1 MTNDEI
7 RMTNQTLRHSGFV
20 IDSSFW
26 LRYSSFPSASG
37 FFERAM
43 KTVILQLDTD
53 PLPSS
58 FDRVVAVDA
67 GVDEIFSYGGVTP
80 ENVEPL
86 VHGAMFTR
94 GVKDLR
100 HTAVFIGGSIAT
112 DGEALL
118 DRVLKAFFGP
128 VRVSVMMDSNGSSTT
143 ASAAVLAAAK
153 HVQLLGAEA
162 VVLGGT
168 GPVGQRAAQLLAK
181 QGAAV
186 RVGSRTSDRAAQTC
200 DAIRRAVPDARLT
213 PVVTGDE
220 ASLGSAV
227 QGVAVVIAA
236 GAAGARML
244 SAGLRGQIGSLKVAI
259 DLNAVPPAGLEGIEA
274 VDKAVERDGAIC
286 YGAIGVG
293 GSKMGIHKACIQRL
307 FTANDVVLDT
317 EAIFAVGQE
326 ISRAT

>member
-1 MTNDEI
+1 
-7 RMTNQTLRHSGFV
+7 
-20 IDSSFW
+20 
-26 LRYSSFPSASG
+26 
-37 FFERAM
+37 M
-43 KTVILQLDTD
+43 KSILIQLDTD

-94 GVKDLR
+94 GVKDLM
-100 HTAVFIGGSIAT
+100 HTAIFIGGSIAG

-118 DRVLKAFFGP
+118 ERVRKTFFGP
-128 VRVSVMMDSNGSSTT
+128 IRVSVMMDSNGSNTT

-153 HVQLLGAEA
+153 HVPLEGAEA

-200 DAIRRAVPDARLT
+200 DAIQRAVPGARLT

-220 ASLGSAV
+220 ESLRSAV

-236 GAAGARML
+236 GAAGAQLL
-244 SAGLRGQIGSLKVAI
+244 SVGFRRQIDSLKVAI

-274 VDKAVERDGAIC
+274 VDKAVERDGTIC

-293 GSKMGIHKACIQRL
+293 GSKMGIHKACLQRL

-317 EAIFAVGQE
+317 EAIFAVGQDVT
-326 ISRAT
+326 R

>member
-1 MTNDEI
+1 
-7 RMTNQTLRHSGFV
+7 
-20 IDSSFW
+20 
-26 LRYSSFPSASG
+26 
-37 FFERAM
+37 M
-43 KTVILQLDTD
+43 KSILIQLDTD

-80 ENVEPL
+80 ENVETL

-94 GVKDLR
+94 GVKDLM
-100 HTAVFIGGSIAT
+100 HTAIFIGGSIAS

-118 DRVLKAFFGP
+118 ERVRKTFFGP
-128 VRVSVMMDSNGSSTT
+128 IRVSVMMDSNGSNTT

-153 HVQLLGAEA
+153 HVPLEEAEA
-162 VVLGGT
+162 LVLGGT

-200 DAIRRAVPDARLT
+200 DAIQRAVPGARLT

-220 ASLGSAV
+220 ESLKSAV

-236 GAAGARML
+236 GAAGAQLL
-244 SAGLRGQIGSLKVAI
+244 SVGFRRQIDSLKVAI

-274 VDKAVERDGAIC
+274 VDKAVERDGTIC

-293 GSKMGIHKACIQRL
+293 GSKMGIHKACLQRL

-317 EAIFAVGQE
+317 EAIFAVGQDVT
-326 ISRAT
+326 R

>member
-1 MTNDEI
+1 
-7 RMTNQTLRHSGFV
+7 
-20 IDSSFW
+20 
-26 LRYSSFPSASG
+26 
-37 FFERAM
+37 M
-43 KTVILQLDTD
+43 KTIILQLDTD

-94 GVKDLR
+94 GVKDLK
-100 HTAVFIGGSIAT
+100 HTAVFIGGSIAG

-118 DRVLKAFFGP
+118 ARVRKTFFGP
-128 VRVSVMMDSNGSSTT
+128 VRVSVMMDSNGSNTT

-153 HVQLLGAEA
+153 HVPLRGAEA

-168 GPVGQRAAQLLAK
+168 GPVGQRAAQLLAQ
-181 QGAAV
+181 QGASV
-186 RVGSRTSDRAAQTC
+186 RVGSRTSDRAEQTC
-200 DAIRRAVPDARLT
+200 DAIRGVVPDGRLT
-213 PVVTGDE
+213 PVVTAD
-220 ASLGSAV
+220 ADSLQLAV
-227 QGVAVVIAA
+227 QGVAIVIAA
-236 GAAGARML
+236 GAAGAQLL
-244 SAGLRGQIGSLKVAI
+244 SVETRRQIATLKVAI

-274 VDKAVERDGAIC
+274 VDKAVERDGVVC

-293 GSKMGIHKACIQRL
+293 GTKMAIHKACVQRL

-326 ISRAT
+326 ITGATPNL